1 MDATFLI
8 ILVIAIG
15 GLWLMSSR
23 QRKQQAAANQFRN
36 NLVAGDEVMTGSG
49 LFGTVVD
56 VEDDVITLESTPG
69 VRTRWLRAAIAKKI
83 EPPGEADEIEAGPA
97 VVDPATAEAERIQR
111 ANDAVID
118 VPDDLSSLPPSNK
131 DDDEDGKH

>member
-8 ILVIAIG
+8 ILVLAVG

-23 QRKQQAAANQFRN
+23 QRKQQAAANEFRN

-56 VEDDVITLESTPG
+56 VEGDVVTLESTPG
-69 VRTRWLRAAIAKKI
+69 QRTRWLRAAIAKKI
-83 EPPGEADEIEAGPA
+83 EPPVEADEIEAGSA
-97 VVDPATAEAERIQR
+97 AVDPAIAEAERIQR
-111 ANDAVID
+111 ANDEVID
-118 VPDDLSSLPPSNK
+118 VPDDLSSLPPHK

>member
-23 QRKQQAAANQFRN
+23 QRKQQ
-36 NLVAGDEVMTGSG
+36 
-49 LFGTVVD
+49 
-56 VEDDVITLESTPG
+56 VITLESTPG

-83 EPPGEADEIEAGPA
+83 EPPVEADEIEAGPA

>member
-8 ILVIAIG
+8 ILVLAVG

-23 QRKQQAAANQFRN
+23 QRKTQAAANEFRN

-56 VEDDVITLESTPG
+56 VEGDVVTLESTPG
-69 VRTRWLRAAIAKKI
+69 QRTRWLRAAIAKKI
-83 EPPGEADEIEAGPA
+83 EPPVEADEIEAGPA
-97 VVDPATAEAERIQR
+97 TVDPAIAEAERIQR
-111 ANDAVID
+111 ANDQIID
-118 VPDDLSSLPPSNK
+118 VPDDLSSLPPRK
-131 DDDEDGKH
+131 DDDEDGKN

>member
-8 ILVIAIG
+8 ILVLAVG

-23 QRKQQAAANQFRN
+23 QRKTQAAANEFRN

-56 VEDDVITLESTPG
+56 VEGDVVTLESTPG
-69 VRTRWLRAAIAKKI
+69 QQTRWLRAAIAKKI
-83 EPPGEADEIEAGPA
+83 EPPVEADEIEAGSTA
-97 VVDPATAEAERIQR
+97 VDPAIAEAERIQR
-111 ANDAVID
+111 ANDEVID
-118 VPDDLSSLPPSNK
+118 VPDDLSSLPPRK
-131 DDDEDGKH
+131 DDDEDGKN

>member
-83 EPPGEADEIEAGPA
+83 EPPVEADEIEAGPA

-131 DDDEDGKH
+131 DDEDGKH

>member
-8 ILVIAIG
+8 ILVLAVG

-23 QRKQQAAANQFRN
+23 QRKTQAAANEFRN

-56 VEDDVITLESTPG
+56 VEGDVVTLESTPG
-69 VRTRWLRAAIAKKI
+69 QRTRWLRAAIAKKI
-83 EPPGEADEIEAGPA
+83 EPPVEADEIEAGA
-97 VVDPATAEAERIQR
+97 ATVDPAIAEAERIQR
-111 ANDAVID
+111 ANEQIID
-118 VPDDLSSLPPSNK
+118 VPDDLSSLPPRK
-131 DDDEDGKH
+131 DDDEDGKN